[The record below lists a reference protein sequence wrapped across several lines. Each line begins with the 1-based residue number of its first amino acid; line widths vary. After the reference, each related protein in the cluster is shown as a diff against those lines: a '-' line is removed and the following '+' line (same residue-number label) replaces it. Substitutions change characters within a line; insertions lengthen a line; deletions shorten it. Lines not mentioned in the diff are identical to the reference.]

1 MNADTISNLERLIN
15 SKLLSLNNWLNA
27 NKLIMTAI
35 KSKALKIP
43 PKTRQQAPNLKIT
56 IDSCQISAVESV
68 KYLGIYLD
76 NKLTFGPHISYLQSK
91 LSCSIEIISKIKYYV
106 PDRVPFLLHFAIFY
120 SHKTC
125 SYRS

>member
-1 MNADTISNLERLIN
+1 MQILQYIQFGTFNKLE
-15 SKLLSLNNWLNA
+15 LLSLNNWLNA

-43 PKTRQQAPNLKIT
+43 PKTRQAPNLKIT

-91 LSCSIEIISKIKYYV
+91 LSCLIGIISKIKYYV
-106 PDRVPFLLHFAIFY
+106 PDTEPFLLHFAIFH
-120 SHKTC
+120 SHKIC